1 MGAAAASLFAGIRRS
16 SRWSL
21 LEDSGETSFSNRN
34 EPFRFEEEEPGES
47 CRYSAKSRI
56 PAIHSCDDAVPF
68 GAFLSLL
75 SLGEQRKKPAG
86 GDGPGNQIAE
96 ASGESA
102 EARRIARCGGDG
114 DRTKVLSLLQE
125 RPSFAARRKKAKAR
139 PREPISRRF
148 PWESLP
154 DDQGGSAP
162 IGFPTIGRETG
173 VYGGR
178 WTMSPPPSLRDQ
190 PAGWLLQSVPPAP
203 TSAHHAG
210 VPPSLPCKSVPPRGA
225 FPFPAPENFPAPH
238 CNICPPVV

>member
-1 MGAAAASLFAGIRRS
+1 MSGVSLIGRH
-16 SRWSL
+16 L
-21 LEDSGETSFSNRN
+21 KDSGETSFSNRN

-68 GAFLSLL
+68 GGFFRRFLWR
-75 SLGEQRKKPAG
+75 QRNRPTG

-96 ASGESA
+96 ASGEFA
-102 EARRIARCGGDG
+102 ETRRIARCGGDESKTR
-114 DRTKVLSLLQE
+114 DISLLRE

-162 IGFPTIGRETG
+162 IGSPTFGRETG
-173 VYGGR
+173 VYEGR
-178 WTMSPPPSLRDQ
+178 RTK
-190 PAGWLLQSVPPAP
+190 
-203 TSAHHAG
+203 T
-210 VPPSLPCKSVPPRGA
+210 
-225 FPFPAPENFPAPH
+225 
-238 CNICPPVV
+238 